1 MVSNQKNQKKIIQIT
16 RKNQMRVIIQKVSQA
31 SVTVEQKLI
40 SEISKGY
47 FLLVGI
53 SVNDT
58 EVELERVAKKVCGL
72 RLFELDENDVHTNLW
87 KKSIKDVKGQIL
99 SVSQFT
105 LYAKTKKGT
114 KPDFHRSQKSE
125 LANPLYEKFLKLLR
139 KELGSDE
146 LVQDGK
152 FGGMM
157 SCSLTNEGP
166 CTIILDTDEA
176 A

>member
-1 MVSNQKNQKKIIQIT
+1 
-16 RKNQMRVIIQKVSQA
+16 MRVIIQKVSQA
-31 SVTVEQKLI
+31 SVTVEN
-40 SEISKGY
+40 EVISKINRGY

-53 SVNDT
+53 STTDT
-58 EVELERVAKKVCGL
+58 EAEMQRFAKKVCGM
-72 RLFELDENDVHTNLW
+72 RLFEQDENDIFNNLW
-87 KKSIKDVKGQIL
+87 KKNIKDIDGEIL

-125 LANPLYEKFLKLLR
+125 IANPLYDLFICHLK
-139 KELGSDE
+139 KELGNE
-146 LVQDGK
+146 KKVFDGK

-166 CTIILDTDEA
+166 CTIILDTEEQ
-176 A
+176 

>member
-1 MVSNQKNQKKIIQIT
+1 
-16 RKNQMRVIIQKVSQA
+16 MRVIIQKVSQA
-31 SVTVEQKLI
+31 SVTVDNNLI
-40 SEISKGY
+40 SQIKKGY

-58 EVELERVAKKVCGL
+58 EVELERIAKKICGL
-72 RLFELDENDVHTNLW
+72 RLFELNEDDILTNLW
-87 KKSIKDVKGQIL
+87 KKSIKDVKGEIL

-125 LANPLYEKFLKLLR
+125 IAQPLYEKFLAFLR
-139 KELGSDE
+139 KELGNVD
-146 LVQDGK
+146 LVKDGQ

-157 SCSLTNEGP
+157 SCALTNEGP
-166 CTIILDTDEA
+166 CTIILDTDETA
-176 A
+176 